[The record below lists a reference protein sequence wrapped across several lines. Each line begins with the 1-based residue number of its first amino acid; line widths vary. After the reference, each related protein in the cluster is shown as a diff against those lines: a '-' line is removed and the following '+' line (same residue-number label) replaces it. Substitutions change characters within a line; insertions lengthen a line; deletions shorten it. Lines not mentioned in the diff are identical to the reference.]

1 MGHQDCDQGTLV
13 HTPTM
18 AEDISRSGRV
28 RKKSSKLTDYQSSDE
43 LDQPKLGKRSHRS
56 SPVHSSLLQSQGSV
70 VEDQPPEHLLAGEAS
85 EDDQF
90 DTADN
95 NLDLDLRD
103 EEFDSLPNDDSEDD
117 IVSEA
122 KRSKT
127 EIIKKPLNLPQAK
140 EPKSPVTAF
149 TLWARHTKASLTA
162 SSPTMATATLNNKLV
177 NMWTNVPTPEK
188 NNWKR
193 RAQRQGPVVT
203 SVVSGV
209 RPSVTSVRPGPG
221 PLDVA
226 AHLTLLGESL
236 SVIGERLTEHEGQIA
251 VSGSLSVLLDSLL
264 CSLGPLVCLTQ
275 HVPELNGANP
285 ATLNQILDN
294 VAYIMPGL

>member
-1 MGHQDCDQGTLV
+1 M
-13 HTPTM
+13 
-18 AEDISRSGRV
+18 
-28 RKKSSKLTDYQSSDE
+28 TDYQSSDE
-43 LDQPKLGKRSHRS
+43 IDPPRPGKRS
-56 SPVHSSLLQSQGSV
+56 HSSLLQSQGSV
-70 VEDQPPEHLLAGEAS
+70 VEDQPPEHLLAGELS
-85 EDDQF
+85 EDDQYEP
-90 DTADN
+90 ADN
-95 NLDLDLRD
+95 SLDLDLRD
-103 EEFDSLPNDDSEDD
+103 VDFESLPNDDSEDD
-117 IVSEA
+117 IVSES

-140 EPKSPVTAF
+140 EPKSPATAF
-149 TLWARHTKASLTA
+149 TLWARHTKPSLTA
-162 SSPTMATATLNNKLV
+162 SNPKVDTATLNNKLV
-177 NMWTNVPTPEK
+177 ELWTNVPTHEK

-193 RAQRQGPVVT
+193 KAQRPVAP
-203 SVVSGV
+203 SVVRS
-209 RPSVTSVRPGPG
+209 SVTGVRPGPG

-275 HVPELNGANP
+275 HVPQLNGADQR
-285 ATLNQILDN
+285 TLSQILDN